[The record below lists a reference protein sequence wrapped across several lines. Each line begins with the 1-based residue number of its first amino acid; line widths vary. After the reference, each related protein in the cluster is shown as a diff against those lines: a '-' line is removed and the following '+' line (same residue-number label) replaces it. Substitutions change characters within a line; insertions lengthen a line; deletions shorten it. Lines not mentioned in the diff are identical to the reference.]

1 MLVGFL
7 FASALWGCGGGGV
20 SITPSVRTLRVMPL
34 GDSLTQGTT
43 ENIGYRRDLWLALQ
57 AQGANVD
64 FVGSQRG
71 TPWGEPPQ
79 TDFDWD
85 HEGHWGYTTP
95 QLLANVDGW
104 LASAQPDIVL
114 LLAGSN
120 DLISGGT
127 SEGAAQGI
135 ESLIGRIRAANP
147 SVRIVLGK
155 IPPIGNV
162 TYDVEG
168 LNARI
173 EAIAARLDQPG
184 SPIRI
189 ADLNTGFDCSKDTF
203 DLVHPN
209 SLGASLL
216 SSRWLAA
223 LKTLLP
229 SSTGAN

>member
-1 MLVGFL
+1 
-7 FASALWGCGGGGV
+7 
-20 SITPSVRTLRVMPL
+20 MPL

-79 TDFDWD
+79 SDFDWD
-85 HEGHWGYTTP
+85 HEGHWGYTTS

-127 SEGAAQGI
+127 SEGAAQGL
-135 ESLIGRIRAANP
+135 ESLIGRIRATNP

-173 EAIAARLDQPG
+173 EAMAARLDQPG
-184 SPIRI
+184 SPIRV
-189 ADLNTGFDCSKDTF
+189 ADLNSGFDTQLDTF

-209 SLGASLL
+209 RLGAALMA
-216 SSRWLAA
+216 SRWKAA
-223 LKTLLP
+223 LLALVP
-229 SSTGAN
+229 NIVQQN

>member
-1 MLVGFL
+1 
-7 FASALWGCGGGGV
+7 
-20 SITPSVRTLRVMPL
+20 MPL

-71 TPWGEPPQ
+71 TPWGDPPQ
-79 TDFDWD
+79 NDFDWD
-85 HEGHWGYTTP
+85 HEGHWGYTTN

-127 SEGAAQGI
+127 SEGAAQGL

-155 IPPIGNV
+155 IPPIGNM

-173 EAIAARLDQPG
+173 AAMAARLNTEA
-184 SPIRI
+184 SPIQV
-189 ADLNTGFDCSKDTF
+189 ADLNSGFDPVLDTF

-209 SLGASLL
+209 AQG
-216 SSRWLAA
+216 AA
-223 LKTLLP
+223 LIAARWKSALLKIVP
-229 SSTGAN
+229 ALVSGA